1 MYNGRPGK
9 RESAS
14 PALPCFKREG
24 KKMMQKNVSMDERDN
39 RDSRNEKLLSAM
51 AYLGILVV
59 VPFFMEKKTQFVRF
73 HLGQGVT
80 LFAAEIL
87 YGIIYQLLVVMV
99 LMVSWRLYLIVRI
112 AGYVAFVFPVLAL
125 IGIINVLNGQEKELP
140 VIGKIRLF
148 R

>member
-1 MYNGRPGK
+1 
-9 RESAS
+9 
-14 PALPCFKREG
+14 
-24 KKMMQKNVSMDERDN
+24 MQKNVSMEKKDN
-39 RDSRNEKLLSAM
+39 RDSSNEKLLAAM
-51 AYLGILVV
+51 AYLGILAV

-125 IGIINVLNGQEKELP
+125 IGIINVLNGQEKALP

>member
-1 MYNGRPGK
+1 
-9 RESAS
+9 
-14 PALPCFKREG
+14 
-24 KKMMQKNVSMDERDN
+24 MMQKNVSMDERDN

-59 VPFFMEKKTQFVRF
+59 VPFFMERKTQFVRF

-87 YGIIYQLLVVMV
+87 YGIIYQLLLVMV

-112 AGYVAFVFPVLAL
+112 VGYVAFVFPVLAL
-125 IGIINVLNGQEKELP
+125 IGIINVLNGQERELP

>member
-1 MYNGRPGK
+1 
-9 RESAS
+9 
-14 PALPCFKREG
+14 
-24 KKMMQKNVSMDERDN
+24 MMQKNVSMDERDN
-39 RDSRNEKLLSAM
+39 RDSRDSRNEKLLAAM
-51 AYLGILVV
+51 AYLGILAA
-59 VPFFMEKKTQFVRF
+59 VPFFMERKTQFARF

-112 AGYVAFVFPVLAL
+112 VGYVAFVFPVLAL

-140 VIGKIRLF
+140 VIGKVRFF

>member
-59 VPFFMEKKTQFVRF
+59 VPFFMERKTQFVRY

>member
-24 KKMMQKNVSMDERDN
+24 KDTMQKNVSMDEKDN
-39 RDSRNEKLLSAM
+39 RNEKLAAAM

-59 VPFFMEKKTQFVRF
+59 VPFFMERKTQFVRY

>member
-1 MYNGRPGK
+1 MI
-9 RESAS
+9 
-14 PALPCFKREG
+14 
-24 KKMMQKNVSMDERDN
+24 QKNVSMDERDN
-39 RDSRNEKLLSAM
+39 RDSRNEKLLSAI

-59 VPFFMEKKTQFVRF
+59 VPFFMERKTQFVRY

-99 LMVSWRLYLIVRI
+99 LMVPWRLYLIVRI

>member
-1 MYNGRPGK
+1 
-9 RESAS
+9 
-14 PALPCFKREG
+14 
-24 KKMMQKNVSMDERDN
+24 MQKNVSMDKKDN
-39 RDSRNEKLLSAM
+39 RDSSNEKLLAAM
-51 AYLGILVV
+51 AYLGILAV